1 MYKGVVLS
9 CNSKIMQHE
18 QEDVSSRVNQ
28 RRSVSGVVAVYNAPE
43 CVCKE
48 TREMASGEVG
58 RNQQS
63 RMAGVG
69 AREKEAG

>member
-1 MYKGVVLS
+1 
-9 CNSKIMQHE
+9 MQHE

-28 RRSVSGVVAVYNAPE
+28 RRSLSGVAAVYNAPE

-48 TREMASGEVG
+48 TTEMASGEVG
-58 RNQQS
+58 QQS